1 MNVNFLEFDAG
12 WLWFILAAYGLTQ
25 ILVYGSIFDSNPT
38 SERRLQRMGQS
49 LALPNVHGIL
59 GWRPSIHPKRLY
71 RTIYI

>member
-25 ILVYGSIFDSNPT
+25 ILVYGSIFDQIRP
-38 SERRLQRMGQS
+38 E
-49 LALPNVHGIL
+49 IL
-59 GWRPSIHPKRLY
+59 GWSPFIYSKRLY